1 MKKPLIAVLSVL
13 AVAIAVISVFY
24 YKKDDANDS
33 GLPGGKTAGATYDQY
48 GGKDSKI
55 NFDSNQG
62 ATKAVYGNGEYSSI
76 PEINLNIGESMKSNP
91 YVAFDSRGAIYLDA
105 YVLFG
110 YNSTELSDMGKES
123 VQGFLDEYIDVVFN
137 SGRSEDDEI
146 EKIRIEGHSDTD
158 GSYEYNMKLSV
169 ERADTVLEY
178 CLYLHPELENYMY
191 AVGCSCDYPVTD
203 PDGTVNNEAS
213 RRVCFVAEPAEP
225 QQSATDG
232 M

>member
-24 YKKDDANDS
+24 YKKDDSSNGSNERAAASAADQVKKGTLDNS
-33 GLPGGKTAGATYDQY
+33 GKTPGAGAGMT
-48 GGKDSKI
+48 
-55 NFDSNQG
+55 G
-62 ATKAVYGNGEYSSI
+62 AGEYASI
-76 PEINLNIGESMKSNP
+76 PEVNIDIGEKMKSNP
-91 YVAFDSRGAIYLDA
+91 HVATDNRGALYLDA

-137 SGRSEDDEI
+137 GGRSEDDEI

-158 GSYEYNMKLSV
+158 GSYEYNMKLSI
-169 ERADTVLEY
+169 ERAETVLEY